1 MAEQLTDAKL
11 ELYNILGE
19 RILQQTLNIGYKGRN
34 TLSLKGL
41 DNLTPV
47 IYFIKLNYANK
58 NVLHKMLKLKY
69 KVEK

>member
-34 TLSLKGL
+34 TFSLKGL